1 LSSDRQSGASTA
13 QLPAKLSGCQ
23 QLTLNRTL
31 LNHLFLML
39 NMRILFLDQSGQLGG
54 AELCLLDL
62 ASYYQDRCLVALFE
76 SGPFHDRL
84 KQSQIPVQVL
94 SPRPLEIRKSGGFW
108 QGLRQLDRL
117 IPLIQQVIQLSRQY
131 DVIYA
136 NTPKALIVGAIA
148 SLISR
153 KPLVYHLHDIISA
166 DHFSRANQTLMIIL
180 ANTAKLVIANSQA
193 AQQAFIQAGGKTKS
207 QVVYNGFVVDRYN
220 ISPDKI
226 TTLRQQLQVDDQFV
240 VGHFSRLSPWKGQ
253 HILLAAL
260 AACPAN
266 VTALFVGDALFGED
280 EYVQQ
285 LHQQVEQL
293 GLKNRVQFLGFRE
306 DIPALMRACNLVAHT
321 STAPEPFGRVIIEAM
336 LSQRPI
342 VAAAAG
348 GVMELIEHD
357 RTGWLSSPG
366 DVAALTSIIIQA
378 QTTPIVTAQIA
389 QQGHQYATTHFQL
402 LPIQQQIAALI
413 ADLSLPND
421 ELTTNLCV

>member
-1 LSSDRQSGASTA
+1 MSS
-13 QLPAKLSGCQ
+13 
-23 QLTLNRTL
+23 
-31 LNHLFLML
+31 
-39 NMRILFLDQSGQLGG
+39 MRILFLDQSGQLGG

-62 ASYYQDRCLVALFE
+62 AKYYQDECLVALFQT
-76 SGPFHDRL
+76 GPFADRL
-84 KQSQIPVQVL
+84 KQSQVPVQVL
-94 SPRPLEIRKSGGFW
+94 SPRPLEIRKSGGFF

-136 NTPKALIVGAIA
+136 NTPKALVVGAIA
-148 SLISR
+148 ALISR

-166 DHFSRANQTLMIIL
+166 DHFSRANQMLMITL
-180 ANTAKLVIANSQA
+180 ANMAKLVIANSQA

-207 QVVYNGFVVDRYN
+207 QVVYNGFAVDRYQV
-220 ISPDKI
+220 SPDAI
-226 TTLRQQLQVDDQFV
+226 TTIRQELQLSDQFV

-306 DIPALMRACNLVAHT
+306 DIPALMRVCNLVAHT

-336 LSQRPI
+336 LSQTAV

-348 GVMELIEHD
+348 GAMELVAHD

-366 DVAALTSIIIQA
+366 DIAALTSIIIQA
-378 QTTPIVTAQIA
+378 QATPIVTAQIA
-389 QQGHQYATTHFQL
+389 QQGYQYATTHFQL
-402 LPIQQQIAALI
+402 LPIQQQIEALI
-413 ADLSLPND
+413 AGMLLPND
-421 ELTTNLCV
+421 ELMTDLCV

>member
-1 LSSDRQSGASTA
+1 MPS
-13 QLPAKLSGCQ
+13 
-23 QLTLNRTL
+23 
-31 LNHLFLML
+31 
-39 NMRILFLDQSGQLGG
+39 MRILFLDQSGQLGG

-62 ASYYQDRCLVALFE
+62 AQHYQDRCLVALFE
-76 SGPFHDRL
+76 TGPFADRL
-84 KQSQIPVQVL
+84 KQTAIPVQVL
-94 SPRPLEIRKSGGFW
+94 SPRPLEIRKSGGFL

-136 NTPKALIVGAIA
+136 NTPKALVVGAIA

-193 AQQAFIQAGGKTKS
+193 AQQAFVQAGGKTKS
-207 QVVYNGFVVDRYN
+207 QVVYNGFAVDRYN
-220 ISPDKI
+220 VSSDKI

-306 DIPALMRACNLVAHT
+306 DIPALMRVCNLVAHT

-348 GVMELIEHD
+348 GAMELIEHEH
-357 RTGWLSSPG
+357 TGWLTPPG
-366 DVAALTSIIIQA
+366 DVAALTAIITQA
-378 QTTPIVTAQIA
+378 QTTPIATAQVA
-389 QQGHQYATTHFQL
+389 QQGYQQAIDHFQL
-402 LPIQQQIAALI
+402 LPIQQQIEVLV
-413 ADLSLPND
+413 D
-421 ELTTNLCV
+421 ELVKGTTEQPSPQVEYLHKIVKM